1 MKDSN
6 YIKIFTGN
14 LIIAQRIV
22 SDLEKV
28 NINAVVKEQTESG
41 LLIPVFGGSNSDY
54 QEIFVHKD
62 ELDKAESIVKNITS
76 ELQED

>member
-6 YIKIFTGN
+6 FRLIFTGN
-14 LIIAQRIV
+14 LIVSQRIV
-22 SDLEKV
+22 SELENA

-54 QEIFVHKD
+54 QEIYVHKD
-62 ELDKAESIVKNITS
+62 ELDKAVLIVETITS
-76 ELQED
+76 ELQKQ